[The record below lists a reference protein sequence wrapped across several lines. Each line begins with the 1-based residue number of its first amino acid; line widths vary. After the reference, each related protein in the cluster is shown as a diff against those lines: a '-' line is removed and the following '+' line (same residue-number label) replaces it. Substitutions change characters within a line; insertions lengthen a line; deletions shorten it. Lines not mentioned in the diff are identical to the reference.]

1 MEEKKV
7 PQEDSTEKS
16 KKVETAED
24 VLKRIEENYDLDED
38 LDENPND
45 EEESE
50 ENQEEEGLQK
60 SSEQQENQEEE
71 VEETDPPMI
80 DLSYE
85 VNQEEMSNSL
95 IHSNFSGGNLIMS
108 IVACSIGGIG
118 FIYYFIKAISSGIN
132 NYYLLSLMCLGII
145 AIATVFQ
152 IYMIK
157 SHVKK
162 MNDKFPFRMR
172 VYSDRIEMGPKENAF
187 VMEMNG
193 QYQSE
198 IYKEM
203 LIVYV
208 KRSIVILPKRCCDEE
223 TFEKIYGIVKAGTKP
238 RKK

>member
-24 VLKRIEENYDLDED
+24 VLKRIEENYDVDED
-38 LDENPND
+38 LDENSSD
-45 EEESE
+45 EEENE
-50 ENQEEEGLQK
+50 ENNSELQE
-60 SSEQQENQEEE
+60 SSEQQENEEEE
-71 VEETDPPMI
+71 VEETDPPI
-80 DLSYE
+80 FDLSYE
-85 VNQEEMSNSL
+85 VNQQEMSDSL

-108 IVACSIGGIG
+108 IVACTIGGIG
-118 FIYYFIKAISSGIN
+118 FIYYFMKAISSGIN

-145 AIATVFQ
+145 VIATVFQ

-172 VYSDRIEMGPKENAF
+172 IYSDRIEMGPKENAF

-208 KRSIVILPKRCCDEE
+208 KRSIVILPKHCCDEE
-223 TFEKIYGIVKAGTKP
+223 TFEKIYEIVKAGTKP

>member
-7 PQEDSTEKS
+7 PQENSTEKS

-38 LDENPND
+38 LDENSSD
-45 EEESE
+45 EEENEKNNSE
-50 ENQEEEGLQK
+50 LQE
-60 SSEQQENQEEE
+60 SSEQQENGEEK
-71 VEETDPPMI
+71 VEETDPPI
-80 DLSYE
+80 FDLSYE
-85 VNQEEMSNSL
+85 INQEEMSNSL

-108 IVACSIGGIG
+108 IVACTIGAIG
-118 FIYYFIKAISSGIN
+118 FVYYLAKAISSGIN

-145 AIATVFQ
+145 LIATAFQ
-152 IYMIK
+152 VYMIK

-187 VMEMNG
+187 VMKMNG
-193 QYQSE
+193 QYQSD

-203 LIVYV
+203 LIIYV
-208 KRSIVILPKRCCDEE
+208 KRSIVILPKRCCDQE
-223 TFEKIYGIVKAGTKP
+223 TFEKIYEIVKSGTKP
-238 RKK
+238 HKK

>member
-24 VLKRIEENYDLDED
+24 VLKRIEKNYDLDED
-38 LDENPND
+38 LDENSND
-45 EEESE
+45 EEENE
-50 ENQEEEGLQK
+50 ENQEELQE

-71 VEETDPPMI
+71 VEEENPPMM

-108 IVACSIGGIG
+108 IVACAIGGIG

-145 AIATVFQ
+145 LIATAFQ

-172 VYSDRIEMGPKENAF
+172 VYSDRIEMGPKDNAF

-203 LIVYV
+203 LIIYV

-223 TFEKIYGIVKAGTKP
+223 TFEKIYEIVKAGTKS

>member
-16 KKVETAED
+16 EKVETAED

-38 LDENPND
+38 LDENSNDDDED
-45 EEESE
+45 EES
-50 ENQEEEGLQK
+50 QEELQE

-71 VEETDPPMI
+71 VEETDPPI
-80 DLSYE
+80 FDLSYE
-85 VNQEEMSNSL
+85 VNQKEMSTSL
-95 IHSNFSGGNLIMS
+95 IRSNFSGGNLIMS
-108 IVACSIGGIG
+108 IVACTIGGIG
-118 FIYYFIKAISSGIN
+118 FIYYFIKAISSGVN

-145 AIATVFQ
+145 FIATIFQ
-152 IYMIK
+152 VYMIN

-193 QYQSE
+193 QYQNE
-198 IYKEM
+198 IYKEI
-203 LIVYV
+203 LIIYV

-223 TFEKIYGIVKAGTKP
+223 TFEKIYEIVKAGTKP

>member
-38 LDENPND
+38 LDENSND
-45 EEESE
+45 EEENE
-50 ENQEEEGLQK
+50 ENHLELQE
-60 SSEQQENQEEE
+60 SSKQQENQEEE
-71 VEETDPPMI
+71 VEETDPPTI
-80 DLSYE
+80 DISYE

-108 IVACSIGGIG
+108 IVACAIGGIG

-145 AIATVFQ
+145 LIATAFQ
-152 IYMIK
+152 VYMIK

-162 MNDKFPFRMR
+162 MNDKFLFRMR
-172 VYSDRIEMGPKENAF
+172 VYSDRIEMGPRDNAF

-193 QYQSE
+193 QYRSE

-208 KRSIVILPKRCCDEE
+208 KRSIVILPKHCCNEE
-223 TFEKIYGIVKAGTKP
+223 TFEKIYEIVKAGTKP

>member
-1 MEEKKV
+1 MEEKKI

-24 VLKRIEENYDLDED
+24 VLKRIEKNYDLDED
-38 LDENPND
+38 LDENSND
-45 EEESE
+45 EEENE
-50 ENQEEEGLQK
+50 ENHLELQE
-60 SSEQQENQEEE
+60 SSKQQENQEEE
-71 VEETDPPMI
+71 VEETDPPTI
-80 DLSYE
+80 DISYE

-108 IVACSIGGIG
+108 IVACTIGGIG

-145 AIATVFQ
+145 LIATAFQ
-152 IYMIK
+152 VYMIK

-162 MNDKFPFRMR
+162 MNDKFLFRMR
-172 VYSDRIEMGPKENAF
+172 VYSDRIEMGPRDNAF

-203 LIVYV
+203 LIIYV
-208 KRSIVILPKRCCDEE
+208 KRSIVILPKHCCNEE
-223 TFEKIYGIVKAGTKP
+223 TFEKIYEIVKAGTKP

>member
-24 VLKRIEENYDLDED
+24 VLKRIEKNYDLDED
-38 LDENPND
+38 LDENSND
-45 EEESE
+45 EEENE
-50 ENQEEEGLQK
+50 ENHLELQE
-60 SSEQQENQEEE
+60 SSKQQENQEEE
-71 VEETDPPMI
+71 VEETDPPTI
-80 DLSYE
+80 DISYE

-108 IVACSIGGIG
+108 IVACAIGGIG

-145 AIATVFQ
+145 LIATAFQ
-152 IYMIK
+152 VYMIK

-162 MNDKFPFRMR
+162 MNDKFLFRMR
-172 VYSDRIEMGPKENAF
+172 VYSDRIEMGPRDNAF

-203 LIVYV
+203 LIIYV

-223 TFEKIYGIVKAGTKP
+223 TFEKIYEIVKAGTKP

>member
-24 VLKRIEENYDLDED
+24 VLKRIEENYDVDED
-38 LDENPND
+38 LDENSSD
-45 EEESE
+45 EEENE
-50 ENQEEEGLQK
+50 ENNSELQE
-60 SSEQQENQEEE
+60 SSEQQENEEEE
-71 VEETDPPMI
+71 VEETDPPI
-80 DLSYE
+80 FDLSYE
-85 VNQEEMSNSL
+85 VNQQEMSDSL

-108 IVACSIGGIG
+108 IVACTIGGIG
-118 FIYYFIKAISSGIN
+118 FIYYFMKAISSGIN

-145 AIATVFQ
+145 LIATVFQ

-172 VYSDRIEMGPKENAF
+172 VYSDRVEMGPQKSAF

-208 KRSIVILPKRCCDEE
+208 KRSIVILPKHCCDEE
-223 TFEKIYGIVKAGTKP
+223 TFEKIYEIIKAGTKP